1 MKKMIHSLRGVF
13 LIAAVM
19 IMPLYGMQLEVAK
32 KTANNVELL
41 NEIVEQAHKVVDA
54 AMATLT
60 VVGKKQQEL
69 AAFEVAKI
77 ELVQLIGKVD
87 FVAIDLNKIDLNGK
101 IKMAQLMKK
110 MDPQAQITMA
120 PFMEKIDFKTK
131 LKLAQLMKKIDLDGE
146 IKKLMR
152 DAMTTIQNTRAGTAS
167 TPTDVAL
174 ESIEESQDAYGRL
187 LDLVV
192 CITEVVSSEG
202 KIQLMIDYITKKFQE
217 ARQAVSNIWYGKSL

>member
-1 MKKMIHSLRGVF
+1 MKKMIHSLSRVF

-19 IMPLYGMQLEVAK
+19 VMPLYGMQLEVAK

-60 VVGKKQQEL
+60 VVDKKQQEL
-69 AAFEVAKI
+69 AAFEVAKK

-87 FVAIDLNKIDLNGK
+87 FAAIDLNKIDLNGK

-152 DAMTTIQNTRAGTAS
+152 DAMTTIQNTRAGTVS

-202 KIQLMIDYITKKFQE
+202 KIQLMIDYITRKFQE
-217 ARQAVSNIWYGKSL
+217 ARQAVSNMWYGKSL

>member
-1 MKKMIHSLRGVF
+1 MKKMITSLRGVF

-19 IMPLYGMQLEVAK
+19 VMPLYGMAPGVAK

-60 VVGKKQQEL
+60 VVDKKQQKL
-69 AAFEVAKI
+69 ADFEVAKR

-87 FVAIDLNKIDLNGK
+87 FAAIDLNKIDLNGK

-110 MDPQAQITMA
+110 MDPKAQITMA

-131 LKLAQLMKKIDLDGE
+131 LKLAQLMKKIDLDTE
-146 IKKLMR
+146 IKKLMG

-167 TPTDVAL
+167 VPTDVAW

-202 KIQLMIDYITKKFQE
+202 KIQLMIDYVTRKFQE
-217 ARQAVSNIWYGKSL
+217 AKQAVRVMWYGA